1 MRRLCL
7 LMGGILGIMTMAV
20 QGSPSYLV
28 KAEKLYT
35 GVDEQPLEPGAVLIE
50 GGLIRAVGPNL
61 PAPPQATVLQAQV
74 VTAGLFDPQSAL
86 GVAEVPGEKT
96 TVDNEAHA
104 GRLGASLDVA
114 LGYNPRSVAVAVNRI
129 EGLTAVQLA
138 PGMEGGS
145 ILAGRGA
152 VVQLSKPA
160 ILRRP
165 SGLFVTLGEQGA
177 ARAQGSRAMG
187 LAVLREALEDARD
200 LSINRPAFNGGQR
213 RSYALARPDLEAL
226 EAVLQ
231 GAIPLVVRV
240 DRAADMEHLLD
251 VLQPFGVR
259 LIVSGASEAHLMA
272 GRLAA
277 EHVGVLLDPLQ
288 NLPVSFDTL
297 AARLDQPALL
307 AKAGVRFAFTSA
319 ESHNARNLRQ
329 SAGNAVAHGLSWT
342 EALRAITIHGAALA
356 GVDHLLGSLEPG
368 KLAHV
373 VLWNGDP
380 LEVTSSAQ
388 QVFIAGEPIAMASR
402 QTLLARRYAAFYSDR
417 HRTQPAYLP

>member
-1 MRRLCL
+1 M
-7 LMGGILGIMTMAV
+7 GIMAMGV

-61 PAPPQATVLQAQV
+61 PAPPQATVLRAQV

-86 GVAEVPGEKT
+86 GVAEVPGEKG

-104 GRLGASLDVA
+104 GRLGAALDVV

-129 EGLTAVQLA
+129 EGLSAAQLA
-138 PGMEGGS
+138 PDAGGGS
-145 ILAGRGA
+145 IMAGLGS
-152 VVQLSKPA
+152 VVQFGQQA
-160 ILRRP
+160 MLRHP
-165 SGLFVTLGEQGA
+165 SALFVTLGEQGA
-177 ARAQGSRAMG
+177 SRAQGSRAMG
-187 LAVLREALEDARD
+187 LAMLREALEDAHD
-200 LSINRPAFNGGQR
+200 MAANRPAHDNGQR
-213 RSYALARPDLEAL
+213 RRYALARPDLEAMIS
-226 EAVLQ
+226 VLQ
-231 GAIPLVVRV
+231 GAIPLVVRL

-251 VLQPFGVR
+251 VLKPFGVR
-259 LIVSGASEAHLMA
+259 LIVSGASEAHLVA
-272 GRLAA
+272 ERLAA

-307 AKAGVRFAFTSA
+307 AEAGVRFAFTIA
-319 ESHNARNLRQ
+319 VSHNARNLRQ
-329 SAGNAVAHGLSWT
+329 SAGNAVAHGLSWI

-356 GVDHLLGSLEPG
+356 GVDHVLGSLEPG

-373 VLWNGDP
+373 ALWDGDP

-388 QVFIAGEPIAMASR
+388 QVFIAGEPIAMTSR
-402 QTLLARRYAAFYSDR
+402 QTLLAQRYAAFYSDR
-417 HRTQPAYLP
+417 HRTQPAFLH